1 MMFNWFKKGSTMN
14 PLEQAAQTIVI
25 SLLKD
30 IEANHKQI
38 INLVTLG
45 KLTPEKVE
53 TINQDILWALR
64 MLHPLFDV
72 AHALIPESTPILHDI
87 MDWCQAI
94 YHQVIEPVTPK

>member
-1 MMFNWFKKGSTMN
+1 MN

-53 TINQDILWALR
+53 TINQDILWTIK

-72 AHALIPESTPILHDI
+72 AHSLIPEGSPLHKT
-87 MDWCQAI
+87 MDWCQEI
-94 YHQVIEPVTPK
+94 YHQVIEPEIKA

>member
-1 MMFNWFKKGSTMN
+1 MN

-53 TINQDILWALR
+53 TINQDILWTIK

-72 AHALIPESTPILHDI
+72 AHSLIPEGSPLHKT
-87 MDWCQAI
+87 MDWCQEI
-94 YHQVIEPVTPK
+94 YHQVIEPMQVTPQIKK

>member
-1 MMFNWFKKGSTMN
+1 MFSLFKGNTMN
-14 PLEQAAQTIVI
+14 ALELAAQKIVI

-38 INLVTLG
+38 INLATLG

-53 TINQDILWALR
+53 TINQDILWAIK

-72 AHALIPESTPILHDI
+72 AHALIPESTPVLHDI
-87 MDWCQAI
+87 MDWCQEI
-94 YHQVIEPVTPK
+94 YHQVVEPEIKK

>member
-1 MMFNWFKKGSTMN
+1 MN

-53 TINQDILWALR
+53 TINQDILWTIK
-64 MLHPLFDV
+64 MLHPLFDI
-72 AHALIPESTPILHDI
+72 ADKLIPDNTELQKV
-87 MDWCQAI
+87 MDWCQNI
-94 YHQVIEPVTPK
+94 YHQVIEPEIKK